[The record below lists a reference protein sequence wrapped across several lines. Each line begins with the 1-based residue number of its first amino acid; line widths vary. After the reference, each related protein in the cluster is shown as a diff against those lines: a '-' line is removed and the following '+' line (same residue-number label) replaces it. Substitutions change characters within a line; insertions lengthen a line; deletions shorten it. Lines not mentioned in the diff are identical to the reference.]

1 VGQFDSKISL
11 VARDADTTVYTNTE
25 FYGSITD
32 EKLLHPME
40 VALRDPHPHKLIV
53 VHLQGSHQSY
63 ENRYPEQAAV
73 FDGAQYPVGK
83 LSAKQNAVIAQY
95 DNSIRYTDSILEKML
110 TQLDKQPDSVLL
122 FVSDHGER
130 FYENG
135 VDTAGHG
142 YSKPTRSEFDVPY
155 FIWCNGACEPA
166 WTEAATRHRDVA
178 FSTQNFFHTCAS
190 LLGLQFAD
198 YSPGDDILSL
208 EYRHQPP
215 QVIATERKV
224 LDYAALP

>member
-1 VGQFDSKISL
+1 
-11 VARDADTTVYTNTE
+11 
-25 FYGSITD
+25 
-32 EKLLHPME
+32 
-40 VALRDPHPHKLIV
+40 

-63 ENRYPEQAAV
+63 QNRYPEQAAV
-73 FDGAQYPVGK
+73 FDGAQYPVGQR
-83 LSAKQNAVIAQY
+83 SAKQNAVIAQY
-95 DNSIRYTDSILEKML
+95 DNSIRYTDSILEKIL

-155 FIWCNGACEPA
+155 FIWCNGGCDPA
-166 WTEAATRHRDVA
+166 WSEAATRHRDVA
-178 FSTQNFFHTCAS
+178 FSTQHFFHTCAN
-190 LLGLQFAD
+190 LLVLRFAD
-198 YSPGDDILSL
+198 YRASDDILSL